1 MCMEILLH
9 ERIISLV
16 AEKRKVRWDRKR
28 GRAIMCSSLF
38 FFKLFT
44 LDSSWMQ
51 AIDYDCKGARERIQ
65 PGICFS
71 WGLHAGTWCHHQIRG
86 RNEADASV
94 RDGGGDASEHLRLKQ
109 KKRMLMQGLSQQ
121 GESHQSSWSQTQ
133 SSVTILPSM
142 KHAQIIHFYIFDYV
156 YITPRSLIIRMYAIY
171 KASDYAQ
178 IAHGYYI
185 HPPQILCS
193 GLHYVSFKF

>member
-1 MCMEILLH
+1 M
-9 ERIISLV
+9 
-16 AEKRKVRWDRKR
+16 
-28 GRAIMCSSLF
+28 F

-71 WGLHAGTWCHHQIRG
+71 GGLHAGTWCHHQIRG
-86 RNEADASV
+86 RNGADASV

-133 SSVTILPSM
+133 SSVPILPSM
-142 KHAQIIHFYIFDYV
+142 KHAQIIDFYIFWLCVYYTPFFDYTHV
-156 YITPRSLIIRMYAIY
+156 GYIQNIRLCADSSWILYTSTTYFMQITLRKLQFAKFIILLLLILTQKTISYRYFLSVWY
-171 KASDYAQ
+171 RR
-178 IAHGYYI
+178 
-185 HPPQILCS
+185 
-193 GLHYVSFKF
+193 FF